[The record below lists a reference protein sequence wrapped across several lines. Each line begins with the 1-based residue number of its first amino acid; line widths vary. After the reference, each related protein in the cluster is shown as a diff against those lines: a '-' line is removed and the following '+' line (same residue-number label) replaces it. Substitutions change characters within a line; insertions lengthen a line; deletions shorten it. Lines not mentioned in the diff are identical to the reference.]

1 MKQFDVYTLVAD
13 AAYQGA
19 PGAYSEEAAQGL
31 LGTDARLMPCATL
44 EQTFDA
50 VVDARASHA
59 VVPVENAVS
68 GTVPGVYEL
77 LLAHDFVVTGETSLN
92 IDHVLVGARGASA
105 AGLRRV
111 MSHPIAL
118 AQCTDFFRAHRG
130 IEAVTVF
137 DTAGAVRMV
146 VESGDPHAAAIASR
160 RAAAMYGAD
169 VLAERIQDTPEN
181 WTRFLLLMARAQAP
195 MSRAGRKAIVAC
207 GLRHEPGALAHA
219 LRYLAEQNLSV
230 TKIEGH
236 PIKGKPFEYRFV
248 VETVAHD
255 GGAIDASMFEGLAAK
270 TEWFALLGVYDPMAE
285 ASAASPGG
293 AT

>member
-1 MKQFDVYTLVAD
+1 MQPFDVYTSVAD

-19 PGAYSEEAAQGL
+19 PGAYSEEAAQAL
-31 LGTDARLMPCATL
+31 LGTEARLMPCATL

-50 VVDARASHA
+50 LVDDRATRA

-77 LLAHDFVVTGETSLN
+77 LLAHDFVVIGETSLN
-92 IDHVLVGARGASA
+92 IDHVLVGPKGARRDR
-105 AGLRRV
+105 LRRV
-111 MSHPIAL
+111 LSHPIAL
-118 AQCTDFFRAHRG
+118 AQCGDFFRAHRG

-160 RAAAMYGAD
+160 RAAAMYGGE
-169 VLAERIQDTPEN
+169 VLAERIQDAHEN
-181 WTRFLLLMARAQAP
+181 WTRFLLLMSRTQAP
-195 MSRAGRKAIVAC
+195 MSRSGRKAIVAC
-207 GLRHEPGALAHA
+207 GLRHEPGALAQA
-219 LRYLAEQNLSV
+219 LQHIAEKGLSV

-248 VETVAHD
+248 VETVAHE
-255 GGAIDASMFEGLAAK
+255 GGAIDASVFEGLAAR
-270 TEWFALLGVYDPMAE
+270 TEWFALVGVYDPLPPPD
-285 ASAASPGG
+285 ASSADS
-293 AT
+293 

>member
-1 MKQFDVYTLVAD
+1 MQQVDVYTSVAD

-19 PGAYSEEAAQGL
+19 PGAYSEEAAQAL

-50 VVDARASHA
+50 VVDARATHA

-77 LLAHDFVVTGETSLN
+77 LLAHDFVVTGEASLN
-92 IDHVLVGARGASA
+92 IDHVLVGAPGAKGNA
-105 AGLRRV
+105 LRRV
-111 MSHPIAL
+111 MSHPLAL
-118 AQCTDFFRAHRG
+118 AQCSDFFRAHRDL
-130 IEAVTVF
+130 EAVTVF

-146 VESGDPHAAAIASR
+146 VESNDPQTAAIASR
-160 RAAAMYGAD
+160 RAASMYGAEI
-169 VLAERIQDTPEN
+169 LAERIQDAAEN
-181 WTRFLLLMARAQAP
+181 WTRFMLLMARVHAP
-195 MSRAGRKAIVAC
+195 MSRSGKKAILAC

-219 LRYLAEQNLSV
+219 LLEIANQGLSV

-236 PIKGKPFEYRFV
+236 PIRGKPFEYRFV

-255 GGAIDASMFEGLAAK
+255 GSAIDADVFGGLAAH
-270 TEWFALLGVYDPMAE
+270 TEWFALLGIYDPDT
-285 ASAASPGG
+285 SRLR
-293 AT
+293 